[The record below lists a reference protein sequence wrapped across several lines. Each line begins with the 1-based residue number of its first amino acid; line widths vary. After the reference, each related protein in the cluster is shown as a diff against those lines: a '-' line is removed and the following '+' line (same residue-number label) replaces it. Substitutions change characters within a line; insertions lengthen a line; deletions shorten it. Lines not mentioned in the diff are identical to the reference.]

1 MKCTRPLNS
10 VHGFIHRAQS
20 FGWDSM
26 SCPPTCMP
34 TKLWVG
40 NVRPGLPKGD
50 VLRFCDEL
58 GVVGICDLQIIHRDG
73 RDSSL
78 VIVLNYDWQAAQALE
93 RLRSAGENCAIRS
106 ESGCLK
112 VRYKESVPSR

>member
-1 MKCTRPLNS
+1 MKCTRPLNN

-40 NVRPGLPKGD
+40 NVRPGLSKGD

-78 VIVLNYDWQAAQALE
+78 IIVLNYD
-93 RLRSAGENCAIRS
+93 
-106 ESGCLK
+106 
-112 VRYKESVPSR
+112 